1 MFRMMMGHE
10 IRLLASSSAL
20 GWLLAGIAAA
30 VLFAAW
36 SGGQTLQ
43 QQTQAAQVA
52 RDIEAGKKAKLREG
66 VVAYEQYVEENGLE
80 FQTYKAMHRAPRP
93 GESPEGT
100 SAGMVGTDRVKE
112 YAVLPPSG
120 LAAFAVGQSDLL
132 TNHIAVT
139 MRNLAHVTEKS
150 EFQNPL
156 HLLSGSFDL
165 AFVVIYLL
173 PIFVLGLS
181 YNMLS
186 SEKEQG
192 TLAMILA
199 HPVSL
204 RELMA
209 SKLVSRI
216 GILVGVVLAAGLVS
230 LLLVGNQLG
239 SAETWLRFLAWA
251 ALTALYCLF
260 WFALALLV
268 NARGRS
274 SENNGITLAGLWLLL
289 VVVVPTLVSLIA
301 SIIYPPPSR
310 MEMIAAG
317 RAASQEAEANAAK
330 SLDEF
335 YFDHLEFV
343 PNPEDKIQ
351 DFFAHF
357 LAREQAVSDAVA
369 PVQQRFREQLNQ
381 QQQLVNRFQFVS
393 PAIMMRLALNE
404 VSGTSVDR
412 YEHFEDQVLAFRDRW
427 TEYFMT
433 RFLQNVPLRSADYEK
448 FPAFDYQP
456 EPLALS
462 LARIAASAIGLAVLS
477 MLLLLA
483 GANSLRRFVVA
494 ASTG

>member
-1 MFRMMMGHE
+1 MLKLMMGHE
-10 IRLLASSSAL
+10 IRLLASSSML
-20 GWLLAGIAAA
+20 GWLLAGVVVA

-36 SGGQTLQ
+36 SGGQAVGR
-43 QQTQAAQVA
+43 QTAAADIA
-52 RDIEAGKKAKLREG
+52 REVESAKKAKLRAD
-66 VVAYEQYVEENGLE
+66 VVAYEKYVEENGLE
-80 FQTYKAMHRAPRP
+80 FQTYRAMHTAPKP
-93 GESPEGT
+93 GQSPEGT

-112 YAVLPPSG
+112 YAVLPPTG

-132 TNHIAVT
+132 TGHIAVT

-150 EFQNPL
+150 EFGNPI

-173 PIFVLGLS
+173 PIFVLGLT

-186 SEKEQG
+186 SEKERG

-209 SKLVSRI
+209 SKVVSRV
-216 GILVGVVLAAGLVS
+216 LVLLTVVVGAGLVS
-230 LLLVGNQLG
+230 LLLVGKGLG
-239 SAETWLRFLAWA
+239 TVETWLRFAAWA
-251 ALTALYCLF
+251 LLTALYCLF

-274 SENNGITLAGLWLLL
+274 SAANGISLAGIWLIL
-289 VVVVPTLVSLIA
+289 VVIVPTMVSLLA
-301 SIIYPPPSR
+301 SASYPPPSR

-317 RAASQEAEANAAK
+317 RTATLEAEADSAK
-330 SLDEF
+330 ALDEF

-343 PNPEDKIQ
+343 PDAEEKIQ

-369 PVQQRFREQLNQ
+369 PIQERFREQLNL
-381 QQQLVNRFQFVS
+381 QQQLINRFQFVS

-412 YEHFEDQVLAFRDRW
+412 YEHFEDQVLVFRDQW
-427 TEYFMT
+427 TDYFMT
-433 RFLQNVPLRSADYEK
+433 RFLQDVPLHSADYDE
-448 FPAFDYQP
+448 FPAFDYVP
-456 EPLALS
+456 EPLATTFSRLLASALGIAILS
-462 LARIAASAIGLAVLS
+462 L
-477 MLLLLA
+477 LLVLA
-483 GANSLRRFVVA
+483 GVGSLKRFMVA
-494 ASTG
+494 ATT